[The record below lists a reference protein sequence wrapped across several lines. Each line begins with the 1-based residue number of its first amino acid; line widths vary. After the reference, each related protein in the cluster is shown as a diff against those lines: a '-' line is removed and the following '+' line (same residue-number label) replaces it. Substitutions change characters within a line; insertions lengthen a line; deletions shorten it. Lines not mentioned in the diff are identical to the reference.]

1 MRGVAAAV
9 DLGSNSFHLIIA
21 GLDHDELVA
30 IERLKEKVQLARG
43 STDGALSPAAIKRG
57 LDCVAR
63 FSQRLRSIPLDRVV
77 VVGTAALRGAL
88 NRDAFLEPA
97 QRMLRQRIRILS
109 GDEEAELIFLGVS
122 QATAASAGD
131 RLVIDIGGGSTE
143 FCLGGSFA
151 PRRSASVNLG
161 CVTLTNRWFGDGA
174 TLAKSYVDACRD
186 ACTLVAPLAQTW
198 RDAARGAWVIG
209 TSGTMESVQS
219 VLIANGF
226 SAGSITRDG
235 IAELEQA
242 IVERRWLMDLGV
254 PGLAPERVDIFPAGL
269 AALSAVLETLDIA
282 RVEFVDASLQHGLLY
297 DLTARR
303 AEENVQERTVEG
315 WRRRFNVDREQAGR
329 VRNLALDLHAAVAEQ
344 WDLKDPD
351 CRRLLG
357 WAADLHEIGL
367 MVSSRQ
373 PNRHGAYLVEN
384 GDFPGFT
391 SEQRRAVALLIRSH
405 RGGFPSFAFAAFS
418 EPMAGRLKRLAVL
431 LRLAVICERTRTD
444 ADSPSVAVVARGSN
458 VDVVV
463 ADEWLADHALSRA
476 ELEWERERLATA
488 DLWLTLNGRR

>member
-1 MRGVAAAV
+1 M
-9 DLGSNSFHLIIA
+9 IIA

-43 STDGALSPAAIKRG
+43 STDGVLSAAAIQRG
-57 LDCVAR
+57 LECVAR
-63 FSQRLRSIPLDRVV
+63 FAQGLRSVPLDRVV
-77 VVGTAALRGAL
+77 VVGTAALRDAQ

-97 QRMLRQRIRILS
+97 QRILRSRIRILS
-109 GDEEAELIFLGVS
+109 GEEEAELIFLGVS
-122 QATAASAGD
+122 QAMAASAGD

-143 FCLGGSFA
+143 FCIGGSFA
-151 PRRSASVNLG
+151 PRRSASINLG
-161 CVTLTNRWFGDGA
+161 CVTLTNRWFGDVA
-174 TLAKSYVDACRD
+174 SLAKSYVDARRD
-186 ACTLVAPLAQTW
+186 ASLLAAPLAESW
-198 RDAARGAWVIG
+198 RGAAQGARVIG
-209 TSGTMESVQS
+209 TSGTIESVQS

-226 SAGSITRDG
+226 DSGSITREG
-235 IAELEQA
+235 VAELEHA
-242 IVERRWLMDLGV
+242 IIERRWLTDLGV

-269 AALSAVLETLDIA
+269 AALSAVLEALDIS
-282 RVEFVDASLQHGLLY
+282 RIEFVDASLQHGLLY
-297 DLTARR
+297 DLAARR

-315 WRRRFNVDREQAGR
+315 WRRRFNVDRDQARR
-329 VRNLALDLHAAVAEQ
+329 VRRLALALHAAVEVRWELGDA
-344 WDLKDPD
+344 D

-391 SEQRRAVALLIRSH
+391 PEQRRAVALLIRGH
-405 RGGFPSFAFAAFS
+405 RGGFPNFAFAAFS
-418 EPMAGRLKRLAVL
+418 EPVAIRLKRLAVL

-444 ADSPSVAVVARGSN
+444 ADSPAVTIAVREDA
-458 VDVVV
+458 VDV
-463 ADEWLADHALSRA
+463 ALAAEWLADHALSRA

-488 DLWLTLNGRR
+488 GLVLTIDSSR